1 MPCQVCWIWAF
12 NCSKSSNNFDERERE
27 RGKDGGEGGR
37 EGQWEEGKEEERD
50 WEREREIILSACNL
64 ASSQEQANNST
75 DSCKTPAKTEALKLL
90 KHNPYFY
97 HISLYSHTYIYVKA

>member
-27 RGKDGGEGGR
+27 REEKMEGR
-37 EGQWEEGKEEERD
+37 EGERD
-50 WEREREIILSACNL
+50 SGRKEKKKREIEREREIILSACNL